1 MVRNIAPS
9 IPLTA
14 KDDYPF
20 NVTINWDP
28 PAFEKLNPVYVY
40 LVSLF
45 VYRNNSCDGRISLDL
60 VSSHRQV
67 SWLIHYKSRF
77 WCFILY
83 SDVTCNFLVMVRSA
97 PGFLGGSD
105 SILKPL
111 FLRFV
116 ITSKSKSKYGFVGS
130 IHEGY
135 HRNSKTVKI

>member
-67 SWLIHYKSRF
+67 KVLVFH
-77 WCFILY
+77 FIFGRYLQL
-83 SDVTCNFLVMVRSA
+83 SGA
-97 PGFLGGSD
+97 G
-105 SILKPL
+105 
-111 FLRFV
+111 
-116 ITSKSKSKYGFVGS
+116 
-130 IHEGY
+130 
-135 HRNSKTVKI
+135 